1 MKKTLAWIL
10 ALCLCLSLCA
20 CGAPRKKAPDNNT
33 GTTQGDVPG
42 PADTN
47 TPEEVAKRFYL
58 AMAEQDV
65 DTMAELTPPYSY
77 DVFAYVLNIPIEEGV
92 TGKDAAKAAY
102 AYMFGDGGMLLKV
115 DYASIEIN
123 TRLTPEE
130 DIPGD
135 ILQGIEESY
144 VQHEMMARETF
155 ESIEDTAWVDAEC
168 IIIKEDGSED
178 RSDYGEVR
186 LICVKVD
193 GKWYMDFLMV
203 MTMPVQNGTADKAE
217 PNP

>member
-1 MKKTLAWIL
+1 MFKKTIAML
-10 ALCLCLSLCA
+10 LCLILVLGMTA
-20 CGAPRKKAPDNNT
+20 CGTKKKAAGNT
-33 GTTQGDVPG
+33 DATQGNVPG

-65 DTMAELTPPYSY
+65 DTMAELTPPYSHE
-77 DVFAYVLNIPIEEGV
+77 VLAYVLNIPIEEGV

-123 TRLTPEE
+123 TRLTPEA

-203 MTMPVQNGTADKAE
+203 MTMPAQNGTADKAE

>member
-1 MKKTLAWIL
+1 MFKKTIAMF
-10 ALCLCLSLCA
+10 LCLILVLGMTA
-20 CGAPRKKAPDNNT
+20 CGTKKKAAGNT
-33 GTTQGDVPG
+33 DATQGNVPG

-135 ILQGIEESY
+135 ILQGVEESY

>member
-10 ALCLCLSLCA
+10 ALVLCLSLCA
-20 CGAPRKKAPDNNT
+20 CGGKKA
-33 GTTQGDVPG
+33 TQGNVPG

-47 TPEEVAKRFYL
+47 TPEEVAKKFYL

-92 TGKDAAKAAY
+92 TGQDAAKAAY
-102 AYMFGDGGMLLKV
+102 AYMFGDGDSLLEV
-115 DYASIEIN
+115 DYKSIEVN
-123 TRLTPEE
+123 TRLTPEA

-135 ILQGIEESY
+135 ILQSIEEGY
-144 VQHEMMARETF
+144 VQHEMMTQETF
-155 ESIEDTAWVDAEC
+155 HSIEDTAWVDAEC
-168 IIIKEDGSED
+168 TIVKEDGSEEHE
-178 RSDYGEVR
+178 DYGEVR

-193 GKWYMDFLMV
+193 GKWYMDFIMV
-203 MTMPVQNGTADKAE
+203 MTMPVQNGTAEKAE
-217 PNP
+217 PIA